1 MAYIGLVRCG
11 NIVPDN
17 TIIEIPASTFV
28 LNSDEVNADGVS
40 SGTAQ
45 IVINRGPNLPA
56 AILRFNEQ
64 NDKFEIGFANNEF
77 RELENSLW
85 KFIDTDTLLEKNTNY
100 FVDVSQLTSIN
111 LVLPPNPNI
120 GDTMI
125 LSDVA
130 GKFCE
135 RNIYLRRND
144 KKIMGTV
151 DDVKLEGLPSFRLVY
166 SNDTYGW
173 RFV

>member
-11 NIVPDN
+11 NLVPDT
-17 TIIEIPASTFV
+17 TIVEVPAYTFV
-28 LNSDEVNADGVS
+28 LNSEETNNNGVT

-64 NDKFEIGFANNEF
+64 NDKFEVGFANGEF
-77 RELENSLW
+77 REIENSLW
-85 KFIDTDTLLEKNTNY
+85 KYIENDTLLEKNTNY
-100 FVDVSQLTSIN
+100 FVDVANVSSVN
-111 LVLPPNPNI
+111 LVLPASPSS
-120 GDTMI
+120 GDAVRLVD
-125 LSDVA
+125 LS

-135 RNIYLRRND
+135 KNVYVRRND
-144 KKIMGTV
+144 KKIMGLD
-151 DDVKLEGLPSFRLVY
+151 DDVKLSGPPRYTLVY
-166 SNDTYGW
+166 SNETHGW